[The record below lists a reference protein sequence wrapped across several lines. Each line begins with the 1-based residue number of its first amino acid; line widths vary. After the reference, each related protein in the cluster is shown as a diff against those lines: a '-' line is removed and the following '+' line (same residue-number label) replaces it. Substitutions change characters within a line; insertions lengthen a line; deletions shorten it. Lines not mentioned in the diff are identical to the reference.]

1 MENLFHQNS
10 EIKKK
15 IKQCEQ
21 FNKEKL
27 ILENS
32 LNSTKKQEKIDNLI
46 NIQDKITHL
55 KNQKFL
61 KMFKNKFFY
70 KIFY

>member
-1 MENLFHQNS
+1 MENLFHQKN

-15 IKQCEQ
+15 IKQWEQ

-46 NIQDKITHL
+46 NIQDKITHFEES
-55 KNQKFL
+55 KNF
-61 KMFKNKFFY
+61 
-70 KIFY
+70 

>member
-15 IKQCEQ
+15 IKQWEQ

-46 NIQDKITHL
+46 NIQDKIT
-55 KNQKFL
+55 NFEES
-61 KMFKNKFFY
+61 
-70 KIFY
+70 KISENV

>member
-1 MENLFHQNS
+1 MGNLFHQKS

-15 IKQCEQ
+15 IKQWEQ

-32 LNSTKKQEKIDNLI
+32 LNSEKKQEKIDNLI
-46 NIQDKITHL
+46 NIQDKITH
-55 KNQKFL
+55 FEES
-61 KMFKNKFFY
+61 
-70 KIFY
+70 KISENV

>member
-1 MENLFHQNS
+1 MENLFHQKS

-15 IKQCEQ
+15 IKQWEQ

-46 NIQDKITHL
+46 NIQDKITHFEES
-55 KNQKFL
+55 KNF
-61 KMFKNKFFY
+61 
-70 KIFY
+70 

>member
-15 IKQCEQ
+15 IKQWEQ

-46 NIQDKITHL
+46 NIQDKITH
-55 KNQKFL
+55 FEES
-61 KMFKNKFFY
+61 
-70 KIFY
+70 KISENV

>member
-1 MENLFHQNS
+1 M
-10 EIKKK
+10 
-15 IKQCEQ
+15 EQ

-32 LNSTKKQEKIDNLI
+32 LNSTKKQEKMDNLI

-61 KMFKNKFFY
+61 KMFENKFFY

>member
-1 MENLFHQNS
+1 MENLFHQKS

-15 IKQCEQ
+15 IKQWEQ

-46 NIQDKITHL
+46 NIQDKITH
-55 KNQKFL
+55 FEES
-61 KMFKNKFFY
+61 
-70 KIFY
+70 KISENV

>member
-1 MENLFHQNS
+1 VGNLFHQKS

-15 IKQCEQ
+15 IKQWEQ

-32 LNSTKKQEKIDNLI
+32 LNSEKKQEKIDNLI
-46 NIQDKITHL
+46 NIQDKITH
-55 KNQKFL
+55 FEES
-61 KMFKNKFFY
+61 
-70 KIFY
+70 KISENV

>member
-15 IKQCEQ
+15 IKQWEQ

-46 NIQDKITHL
+46 NIQVKITH
-55 KNQKFL
+55 FEES
-61 KMFKNKFFY
+61 
-70 KIFY
+70 KISENV

>member
-1 MENLFHQNS
+1 VGNLFHQKS

-15 IKQCEQ
+15 IKQWEQ

-32 LNSTKKQEKIDNLI
+32 LNSTKK
-46 NIQDKITHL
+46 TR
-55 KNQKFL
+55 KN
-61 KMFKNKFFY
+61 
-70 KIFY
+70 